1 MRFGHG
7 IVDQVTSD
15 VRRTMLIFSYRQW
28 PQINQGH
35 KPQERTWPSPGLRQ
49 PTASQYPELG
59 LRAWKESR
67 SREARPE
74 DSSIYIYIYVYIYI
88 TRNPVPGHRVAVL
101 GTSKE
106 TLRAPKPDTVD
117 APVQVL
123 ATNGCQTGEP
133 QKRHFV
139 PLDPCGQTGE
149 PSIYNQEPGPRAPG
163 GRSGHLKRD
172 TSCPQ
177 AWHCRRSR
185 AGFSNKWLPN
195 RGASKE
201 TLRAPGSLW
210 PNWGASKATLRAP
223 GSAPRALGV
232 LRDARYPKINP

>member
-149 PSIYNQEPGPRAPG
+149 PQKRHFVPQDLHPGLSECFG
-163 GRSGHLKRD
+163 TLD
-172 TSCPQ
+172 TP
-177 AWHCRRSR
+177 
-185 AGFSNKWLPN
+185 KLI
-195 RGASKE
+195 
-201 TLRAPGSLW
+201 LRALNCEKGTPDGALKW
-210 PNWGASKATLRAP
+210 PQSYSNAHEWTP
-223 GSAPRALGV
+223 QMV
-232 LRDARYPKINP
+232 

>member
-1 MRFGHG
+1 LSKLTQCDSAMVLLTR
-7 IVDQVTSD
+7 SLLMLD
-15 VRRTMLIFSYRQW
+15 VRCSYLVTVSGHRSTKA
-28 PQINQGH
+28 INHRNGLD
-35 KPQERTWPSPGLRQ
+35 RALAYASPLHHNIRSWDCGPGKNR
-49 PTASQYPELG
+49 G
-59 LRAWKESR
+59 RAKR
-67 SREARPE
+67 GPKILVYI
-74 DSSIYIYIYVYIYI
+74 SIYMYIYI

-177 AWHCRRSR
+177 A
-185 AGFSNKWLPN
+185 
-195 RGASKE
+195 
-201 TLRAPGSLW
+201 
-210 PNWGASKATLRAP
+210 
-223 GSAPRALGV
+223 
-232 LRDARYPKINP
+232 